1 MKKGFKRLL
10 SLFGLCFLAITSGIS
25 LNARGTS
32 VQAFEEA
39 PETPVTYEENTL
51 VLHLFRNDGAYNRAV
66 DMHIWQLEPKS
77 LDGVQYKFTHEDD
90 YGVYLELSTVGTV
103 IEGATK
109 IGLINRNDGDWGYG
123 QTADMHY
130 SLKDAVFDE
139 HKAKH
144 LYFVDLEST
153 IYESVAEALS
163 DKVLSSVFSGE
174 KEVSLKTNYDITGV
188 VIKENGVV
196 IESTMGTP
204 VKNETEFAYY
214 TKVTLSSSFVA
225 DFKKTY
231 TAEVSF
237 KLTGGVVTTGISSS
251 GLFDTTLFEETLTYD
266 GNDLGL
272 TYSAASSTF
281 KVWAPTSDSISLRI
295 YNTGTPLAVDATL
308 GSDGYVDHEMVL
320 GEKGVWSVSVN
331 GDLHG
336 KYYTYFVKNYAF
348 PDGAETADPY
358 GRAAGVNGDRT
369 MILDLATT
377 NPEGWDEVELKEIKN
392 TELVVYELH
401 VADLTMDESWTGSEA
416 NRGKYL
422 GLIEEGTTYEEGKK
436 KVTTGFDH
444 IKELGVNAVQIL
456 PFFDQDNDEVNMSFN
471 WGYNPKNYNVL
482 EGGYASDPY
491 DGAVRINEFKQV
503 VQAYAKEDIRIIMDV
518 VYNHVSSVTNN
529 AFHKLVPEYYF
540 RYQTDGSL
548 SNNSG
553 VGNDTASERIMFS
566 RFMVDSTEFLA
577 KEYKLGGYRFD
588 LMGLHD
594 IPTMNAL
601 ADNIHE
607 FDEDFVIFGEPW
619 DMYKADG
626 KVNPLSASND
636 MAMHANLNKMPT
648 IGGFNDNFRD
658 GVKGSVFESR
668 GKGWLQSSTG
678 SAQDASKVVNGLL
691 GKYDNAIT
699 NPTQVINYVDCH
711 DNNTIFDKLSITA
724 ADPEDGVDEER
735 LLRQVT
741 QSAALTLTAEGTS
754 FLHAGAEILR
764 SKPWDGSGE
773 EDKNTDGF
781 DSNSYK
787 SSYAVNSIKWGNK
800 ITYLN
805 EYNIYRTLVHLK
817 LTNEWLQLDT
827 RAAIEENVSINNV
840 GIDYMMPNRVIKA
853 VYGEETDNELV
864 IYHVGPIS
872 RIKLDLTGYEVVLD
886 TSGQLKAGSKGKV
899 GIKVAANTSII
910 VKKIGG
916 NGGLTKALPKLIKAN
931 NGNNGLV
938 IGLSVG
944 IPVVII
950 GITVVIYFGLKRKSP
965 AAVN

>member
-10 SLFGLCFLAITSGIS
+10 SLFGLGFLAVTSGIS
-25 LNARGTS
+25 LNA
-32 VQAFEEA
+32 QAKSAYALEEA
-39 PETPVTYEENTL
+39 PEKPVTYEENTL

-77 LDGVQYKFTHEDD
+77 LGGVDYEFTHEDD

-422 GLIEEGTTYEEGKK
+422 GLIEEGTTYKEGKK

-444 IKELGVNAVQIL
+444 IKELGVNALQIL

-471 WGYNPKNYNVL
+471 WGDGPFVMDDPANYGPK
-482 EGGYASDPY
+482 
-491 DGAVRINEFKQV
+491 
-503 VQAYAKEDIRIIMDV
+503 
-518 VYNHVSSVTNN
+518 
-529 AFHKLVPEYYF
+529 
-540 RYQTDGSL
+540 
-548 SNNSG
+548 SG
-553 VGNDTASERIMFS
+553 
-566 RFMVDSTEFLA
+566 
-577 KEYKLGGYRFD
+577 
-588 LMGLHD
+588 
-594 IPTMNAL
+594 
-601 ADNIHE
+601 
-607 FDEDFVIFGEPW
+607 
-619 DMYKADG
+619 DG
-626 KVNPLSASND
+626 KG
-636 MAMHANLNKMPT
+636 NLRILNAGNYT
-648 IGGFNDNFRD
+648 ITLTT
-658 GVKGSVFESR
+658 V
-668 GKGWLQSSTG
+668 
-678 SAQDASKVVNGLL
+678 VVNGVTMGDQSVIHIVRNGDPLDPSKVAANVEL
-691 GKYDNAIT
+691 GESVVWRLTGATGIPGYPEWK
-699 NPTQVINYVDCH
+699 
-711 DNNTIFDKLSITA
+711 
-724 ADPEDGVDEER
+724 ADE
-735 LLRQVT
+735 
-741 QSAALTLTAEGTS
+741 
-754 FLHAGAEILR
+754 
-764 SKPWDGSGE
+764 
-773 EDKNTDGF
+773 
-781 DSNSYK
+781 
-787 SSYAVNSIKWGNK
+787 
-800 ITYLN
+800 
-805 EYNIYRTLVHLK
+805 
-817 LTNEWLQLDT
+817 
-827 RAAIEENVSINNV
+827 
-840 GIDYMMPNRVIKA
+840 
-853 VYGEETDNELV
+853 
-864 IYHVGPIS
+864 GPIFNGDAS
-872 RIKLDLTGYEVVLD
+872 THVYTFGPVY
-886 TSGQLKAGSKGKV
+886 LKAGSQFKLTKDGAWAEAAAYGAFPEDLFGADETYTADDETNGEIPEGSKV
-899 GIKVAANTSII
+899 GDPKLGSNNVVLVSGFYVFSATAVDPTAERDNLEFSFAASHGIAQVAGAMNGWGELDHEALNLLTPAEGDPVVVAAVAGEGEEPGTPETHTYTLKGEVVVANDESGEPQEW
-910 VKKIGG
+910 KIRTYGDWG
-916 NGGLTKALPKLIKAN
+916 VAELGADAEGTNFKLAA
-931 NGNNGLV
+931 GTYEFEVELV
-938 IGLSVG
+938 ITYGAEAFEYALTFVKT
-944 IPVVII
+944 PA
-950 GITVVIYFGLKRKSP
+950 LK
-965 AAVN
+965 A

>member
-77 LDGVQYKFTHEDD
+77 LSGVNYKFTHQDD

-109 IGLINRNDGDWGYG
+109 IGLINRNDGEWNKG

-130 SLKDAVFDE
+130 SLKDAVFDK

-237 KLTGGVVTTGISSS
+237 KLTGGVVTTGISIS
-251 GLFDTTLFEETLTYD
+251 GLFDTTLFEEALTYD

-295 YNTGTPLAVDATL
+295 YDTGTPLAVDATL
-308 GSDGYVDHEMVL
+308 GSDGYFDHEMVL

-422 GLIEEGTTYEEGKK
+422 GLIEEGTTYKEGKK

-668 GKGWLQSSTG
+668 GKGWLQASNG

-724 ADPEDGVDEER
+724 ADPDDGVDEER

-827 RAAIEENVSINNV
+827 RAAIDENVSINNV

-886 TSGQLKAGSKGKV
+886 TSGQLKAGSKGKA

-950 GITVVIYFGLKRKSP
+950 GITVTIYFGLKRKSP